1 MKTDK
6 ITRTV
11 IMITPKVFDSEYNF
25 CLVLWERE
33 PITVSDIAKICKEKL
48 NWSRTTTYTVIRRL
62 EDRGVLK
69 RTNSL
74 VTSLY
79 SKEQIQLSAIEE
91 LLENR
96 FNNSVSDFITAIKKP
111 QVYNKTK
118 AIK

>member
-1 MKTDK
+1 MT
-6 ITRTV
+6 
-11 IMITPKVFDSEYNF
+11 TPKVFDSEYNF
-25 CLVLWERE
+25 CLVLWEHE
-33 PITVSDIAKICKEKL
+33 PITASDIAKICKERL

-69 RTNSL
+69 RTDS
-74 VTSLY
+74 VVMSLY

-96 FNNSVSDFITAIKKP
+96 FNNSIPDFISTIKKSR
-111 QVYNKTK
+111 VYNKTK

>member
-1 MKTDK
+1 MT
-6 ITRTV
+6 
-11 IMITPKVFDSEYNF
+11 TPKVFDSEYNF
-25 CLVLWERE
+25 CLVLWECE
-33 PITVSDIAKICKEKL
+33 PITALDIAKICKERL

-69 RTNSL
+69 RTNSV

-96 FNNSVSDFITAIKKP
+96 FNNSVSDFISTIKKS

>member
-1 MKTDK
+1 MT
-6 ITRTV
+6 
-11 IMITPKVFDSEYNF
+11 TPKVFNSEYNF
-25 CLVLWERE
+25 CLVLWECE
-33 PITVSDIAKICKEKL
+33 PITASDISKICKERL

-69 RTNSL
+69 RTNSV

-96 FNNSVSDFITAIKKP
+96 FNNSIPDFISTIKKS